1 MKVRHL
7 VLCGAVVAA
16 SLVLVHALGV
26 PAQTL
31 LLAAAAT
38 VCLLWLVLLL
48 TVPWNLYFRARSV
61 VHEARISR
69 ERGLDVPADRDAEA
83 ARIAAVML
91 RLAVAA
97 HLVTGSG
104 TVLAA
109 WATGRTAGYWLAG
122 LYLLSTL
129 FRPAGAYFGAL
140 RSRLTTLH
148 GEVRFPRDD
157 VVAVRTAVT
166 ALQKGAAVQEEKAE
180 ETYRTLAALRT
191 SVDAVGLSAHGRA
204 ESVEARFDALSREFE
219 SVVHRLTD
227 NQEIIAGLRAF
238 LRLLRAGDGPPAGT
252 TVTP

>member
-1 MKVRHL
+1 M
-7 VLCGAVVAA
+7 VLCGVAVAA

-31 LLAAAAT
+31 LLAGAAT
-38 VCLLWLVLLL
+38 LCLLWLVLLL

-61 VHEARISR
+61 VHEARVSR
-69 ERGLDVPADRDAEA
+69 ERGLGIPADRDAEA
-83 ARIAAVML
+83 ARIAAVLL
-91 RLAVAA
+91 RLALGA
-97 HLVTGSG
+97 HLLTGAG

-140 RSRLTTLH
+140 RRRLTTLH
-148 GEVRFPRDD
+148 AEVRFPRDD
-157 VVAVRTAVT
+157 VAAVRSAVA
-166 ALQKGAAVQEEKAE
+166 ALQKGAALQEEKAE
-180 ETYRTLAALRT
+180 EMYRALAELRT

-204 ESVEARFDALSREFE
+204 DRVEARVAALSREFE
-219 SVVHRLTD
+219 SVVNRLTD

-238 LRLLRAGDGPPAGT
+238 LRLLRAEDGPQPL
-252 TVTP
+252 TP